1 MWLKETRSGSTRG
14 SEDEW
19 HADSGY
25 VQEKSAT
32 QSHMMCVR
40 WGGARYV
47 TVECDRGALV
57 RRVRSCGETASLLG
71 GKRRRRGVRVA
82 KQAHRER
89 RHPCWAGSAA
99 AAA

>member
-1 MWLKETRSGSTRG
+1 MSGMPTPG
-14 SEDEW
+14 TCKK
-19 HADSGY
+19 
-25 VQEKSAT
+25 KSAT

-47 TVECDRGALV
+47 TVECDRGELV

-82 KQAHRER
+82 KQAYRE
-89 RHPCWAGSAA
+89 
-99 AAA
+99 